1 MATLTIRN
9 LDDETK
15 RSLRLR
21 AARHGVSMEQEAR
34 LLLAKAVRSPEHDPM
49 ERADGAA
56 WYRSIRDLVDSY
68 GPGDLEIPPRN
79 RMMRDP
85 PGFD

>member
-1 MATLTIRN
+1 
-9 LDDETK
+9 
-15 RSLRLR
+15 
-21 AARHGVSMEQEAR
+21 
-34 LLLAKAVRSPEHDPM
+34 M

-56 WYRSIRDLVDSY
+56 WYRSIRDLVDTY
-68 GPGDLEIPPRN
+68 GPGDLESPPRN